1 MPRQTAPVTTAE
13 RGGEEVE
20 VHPAFGWAHVGRITA
35 IPGQVLFQSDLKHRE
50 YIEVTVH
57 EADRKRDLKEDWVFP
72 GRVICQFSMSLA
84 QFASFA
90 ASGGNSGVPVTIERT
105 DSGERPG
112 LEWEP
117 RLAVTTAEVR
127 AAADEAFANIKEAS
141 AAYEAAVENKVTA
154 KERKEA
160 WKNLQAAIGNAAPNV
175 EYAGRKLVEH
185 TEAVVERAR
194 ADIEGMAQGGQLRR
208 SYAVHVPNLNDWAS
222 PEDAVYDDPE
232 LEGGEL
238 WRRRFTAAT

>member
-1 MPRQTAPVTTAE
+1 MPRQTVPVTKTE
-13 RGGEEVE
+13 RGGREVE
-20 VHPAFGWAHVGRITA
+20 RHPAFGWAHVGRIMAT
-35 IPGQVLFQSDLKHRE
+35 PGQVLFQSDLKHRE

-57 EADRKRDLKEDWVFP
+57 EADRERSLKEDWVFP
-72 GRVICQFSMSLA
+72 GRVICQFSMSMT

-90 ASGGNSGVPVTIERT
+90 AGVGSSGVPVTIERT

-127 AAADEAFANIKEAS
+127 AAADEAFAGIKEAS
-141 AAYEAAVENKVTA
+141 AAYEKAVEDKVPA
-154 KERKEA
+154 KERREA
-160 WKNLQAAIGNAAPNV
+160 WKNLQATIGNAAPNV
-175 EYAGRKLVEH
+175 EYAGRKLLEH

-194 ADIEGMAQGGQLRR
+194 ADIEGMAQGGRLR
-208 SYAVHVPNLNDWAS
+208 SIYEGDL
-222 PEDAVYDDPE
+222 PEIEAAAPE

-238 WRRRFTAAT
+238 WLRPFTAAT